1 MLPPDQRPFFKS
13 LDFDTQDGMGQIS
26 PPQRIPLSTGPHQ
39 IKAGMDD
46 RKRIK
51 WDFVVIEL

>member
-1 MLPPDQRPFFKS
+1 